1 MYKYCLNVYACIQYV
16 AYTFYRDI
24 KPDNFLVGLNSSHSE
39 GKEDKSST
47 IYMVDLGLVKPYT
60 DDETGR
66 HIPYAEN
73 RSICGTLRYIGLN
86 VHMVIIFSACW
97 LYASEIFIKN
107 YMLWGNYKELIPF

>member
-1 MYKYCLNVYACIQYV
+1 MNV

-24 KPDNFLVGLNSSHSE
+24 KPDNFLIGLNSNQSE
-39 GKEDKSST
+39 GKEDRRST

-86 VHMVIIFSACW
+86 VHKVLRVKAVLSISIVGIKD
-97 LYASEIFIKN
+97 EITCHVVSIS
-107 YMLWGNYKELIPF
+107 I

>member
-1 MYKYCLNVYACIQYV
+1 MNV

-24 KPDNFLVGLNSSHSE
+24 KPDNFLIGLNSNQSE
-39 GKEDKSST
+39 GKEDRRST

-86 VHMVIIFSACW
+86 VHKVLRVKAVLSISIVKFLSKIACHVV
-97 LYASEIFIKN
+97 SISI
-107 YMLWGNYKELIPF
+107 

>member
-1 MYKYCLNVYACIQYV
+1 MNV
-16 AYTFYRDI
+16 AYAFYRDI
-24 KPDNFLVGLNSSHSE
+24 KPDNFLIGLNSNQSE
-39 GKEDKSST
+39 GKEDRRST

-86 VHMVIIFSACW
+86 VHKVLRVKAVLSIRIVGIF
-97 LYASEIFIKN
+97 LIK
-107 YMLWGNYKELIPF
+107 ITCHVVTISI

>member
-1 MYKYCLNVYACIQYV
+1 MNV
-16 AYTFYRDI
+16 AYTFCRDI
-24 KPDNFLVGLNSSHSE
+24 KPDNFLIGLNSNQSE
-39 GKEDKSST
+39 GKEDRRST

-86 VHMVIIFSACW
+86 VHMVLKFCKLLSIGIVCISLFKKFY
-97 LYASEIFIKN
+97 LD
-107 YMLWGNYKELIPF
+107 

>member
-1 MYKYCLNVYACIQYV
+1 MNV

-24 KPDNFLVGLNSSHSE
+24 KPDNFLIGLNSNQSG
-39 GKEDKSST
+39 GKEDRRST

-86 VHMVIIFSACW
+86 VHKVLRVKAVLSISIVKFLSKIACHVV
-97 LYASEIFIKN
+97 SISI
-107 YMLWGNYKELIPF
+107 